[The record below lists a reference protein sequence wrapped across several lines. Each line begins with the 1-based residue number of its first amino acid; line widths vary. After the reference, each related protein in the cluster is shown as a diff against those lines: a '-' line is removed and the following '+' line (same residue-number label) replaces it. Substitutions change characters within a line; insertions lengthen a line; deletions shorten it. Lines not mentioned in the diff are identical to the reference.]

1 MAKILE
7 LLKFL
12 PALIAAVMVLVKTF
26 EVPSNGENKKSAVL
40 IVVGLIFDT
49 LGTLGIELPMVKE
62 KILEF
67 ISKAIDAIVVF
78 LNVVKTFKH
87 GETVNPSL
95 PKVG

>member
-49 LGTLGIELPMVKE
+49 LGTFGIELPIVKE
-62 KILEF
+62 KVLDF
-67 ISKAIDAIVVF
+67 VGKAIDAIVAF
-78 LNVVKTFKH
+78 LNAVKAFTH
-87 GETVNPSL
+87 GDVVNPS
-95 PKVG
+95 

>member
-87 GETVNPSL
+87 GEAVNPSL